1 MTVRIFLSLLTGV
14 SAAFLFFAP
23 ISIHA
28 VEAPTVNTNQPIK
41 PLDAWTAV
49 GLMTPGIN
57 IGNTFDCTS
66 GWETGWGQPPVTK
79 EFIQSLARLGFKSVR
94 LPVAWDTYADK
105 GRITEKQF
113 KRIDEVVNWILETG
127 MFCVVNIH
135 WDGGWI
141 DSDNKEKFPDTFH
154 TFSKEAEK
162 KFRSYWDQIARHYA
176 GKNEK
181 LLFEGLNEQTEF
193 ENEGSMEKAYATLT
207 RVNQLFIDTVRKTGG
222 NNARRLLIV
231 TGYATD
237 FGKTSQKEYKLPIDS
252 IPGRLFVSVH
262 YYTPWAFVGLSEDQ
276 SWGKMQ
282 STWGSE
288 EDMKQLN
295 DLFDGMEALSKR
307 TKTPVYLGEFSM
319 CSKKERALSLLWTT
333 SVFHAALKRKMVPV
347 LWDIGGMVSR
357 QSPYAPSD
365 DLSEIKVR
373 LRNMNTPQP
382 GR

>member
-1 MTVRIFLSLLTGV
+1 MLLSV
-14 SAAFLFFAP
+14 SPLSSHAA
-23 ISIHA
+23 
-28 VEAPTVNTNQPIK
+28 EA
-41 PLDAWTAV
+41 PLDAWDAV

-57 IGNTFDCTS
+57 IGNTFDST
-66 GWETGWGQPPVTK
+66 GAWETGWGQPPVTK
-79 EFIQSLARLGFKSVR
+79 EFIQSLARIGFKSVR
-94 LPVAWDTYADK
+94 LPVAWDTYSDK

-176 GKNEK
+176 GKSEK

-193 ENEGSMEKAYATLT
+193 ENEGSMEKAYTTLT
-207 RVNQLFIDTVRKTGG
+207 RVNQLFIDTVRGTGG
-222 NNARRLLIV
+222 INARRLLIV
-231 TGYATD
+231 TGYSTD
-237 FGKTSQKEYKLPIDS
+237 FGKTSQKEYELPKDS
-252 IPGRLFVSVH
+252 ISGRLFVSVH
-262 YYTPWAFVGLSEDQ
+262 YYTPWSFVGLSEDQ

-282 STWGSE
+282 STWGGE

-295 DLFDGMEALSKR
+295 DLFDGMEAFSKR
-307 TKTPVYLGEFSM
+307 TNTPVYLGEFSM
-319 CSKKERALSLLWTT
+319 CAQKERALSLLWTT

-357 QSPYAPSD
+357 KSPYGPSD
-365 DLSEIKVR
+365 DLSEIKLR
-373 LRNMNTPQP
+373 LRNMNTLQP

>member
-14 SAAFLFFAP
+14 SVALLFVAP

-28 VEAPTVNTNQPIK
+28 AEAPTVNTNQPIK
-41 PLDAWTAV
+41 PLDASAAV

-57 IGNTFDCTS
+57 IGNTFDST
-66 GWETGWGQPPVTK
+66 GAWETGWGQPLVTK
-79 EFIQSLARLGFKSVR
+79 EFIQSLARIGFKSVR
-94 LPVAWDTYADK
+94 LPVAWDTYSDK

-141 DSDNKEKFPDTFH
+141 DSGNKEKFPDTYH

-207 RVNQLFIDTVRKTGG
+207 RVNQLFIDTVRGTGG

-237 FGKTSQKEYKLPIDS
+237 FGKTSQKDYKLPIDS

-262 YYTPWAFVGLSEDQ
+262 YYTPWLFVGLNEDT
-276 SWGKMQ
+276 SWGKVRQ
-282 STWGSE
+282 TWGSE
-288 EDMKQLN
+288 EDVKELN
-295 DLFDGMEALSKR
+295 DLFDGMEAFSKR
-307 TKTPVYLGEFSM
+307 TNTPVYLGEFSM

-347 LWDIGGMVSR
+347 FWDIGGMVSR
-357 QSPYAPSD
+357 QPPYKESD
-365 DLSEIKVR
+365 DLAEIKVMI
-373 LRNMNTPQP
+373 RNLNLPKP
-382 GR
+382 VR

>member
-1 MTVRIFLSLLTGV
+1 MSVTPLSLYAAEASTPA
-14 SAAFLFFAP
+14 SA
-23 ISIHA
+23 
-28 VEAPTVNTNQPIK
+28 
-41 PLDAWTAV
+41 AV

-57 IGNTFDCTS
+57 IGNTFDST
-66 GWETGWGQPPVTK
+66 GAWETGWGQPPVTK
-79 EFIQSLARLGFKSVR
+79 EFIQSLARIGFKSVR
-94 LPVAWDTYADK
+94 LPVAWDTYADN

-113 KRIDEVVNWILETG
+113 KRIDEVVNWILEAG

-141 DSDNKEKFPDTFH
+141 DSGNKEKFPDTYH

-207 RVNQLFIDTVRKTGG
+207 RVNQLFIDTVRATGG
-222 NNARRLLIV
+222 NNARRILIV

-237 FGKTSQKEYKLPIDS
+237 FGKTCHEDFQLPKDS
-252 IPGRLFVSVH
+252 VPGRLFISVH
-262 YYTPWAFVGLSEDQ
+262 YYTPWLFVGLDEDT
-276 SWGKMQ
+276 SWGKVRH
-282 STWGSE
+282 TWGSE
-288 EDMKQLN
+288 EDVKELN
-295 DLFDGMEALSKR
+295 DLFDGMEAFSKR
-307 TKTPVYLGEFSM
+307 TNTPVYLGEFSM

-347 LWDIGGMVSR
+347 FWDIGGMVSR
-357 QSPYAPSD
+357 HPPYAESD
-365 DLSEIKVR
+365 DLVDIKVMIR
-373 LRNMNTPQP
+373 KMNQLQP
-382 GR
+382 GK